1 MEEHKIK
8 QILEAAILAAD
19 GPLDRDG
26 LLMLLDEDDKPDKQ
40 TLDRLL
46 NELADDYAERGVE
59 LREVG
64 SGFRFQVR
72 TELGPWVSR
81 LWTERAPRYSR
92 AIMETLAL
100 IAYRQPVTRGEI
112 EEVRGVSVGTQI
124 IRTLQERGWVRVVG
138 HRDVPGRPAMFAT
151 TKQFLDYFNLASL
164 DELPALSE
172 IKDLDKLN
180 EELELEDDE
189 KEQEDAAA
197 EATADTGTSTPP
209 APGQED
215 DQADTGDE
223 VSAAESA
230 LAAGWQE
237 DDPDIDESQLME
249 LSKVDAVLK
258 DVEETFH
265 KKPHQ
270 KPPEQ
275 ADTEAESDDEEP
287 GTDADS
293 METEPP
299 HEGSDPDP
307 TEADP
312 DHE

>member
-19 GPLDRDG
+19 GPLDRDA

-40 TLDRLL
+40 TLERLL
-46 NELADDYAERGVE
+46 NELADDYAERGVQ
-59 LREVG
+59 LREVA

-81 LWTERAPRYSR
+81 LWAERAPRYSR

-180 EELELEDDE
+180 EELQLEDDE
-189 KEQEDAAA
+189 KEQEEAAA
-197 EATADTGTSTPP
+197 EATADADGSAPATTGE
-209 APGQED
+209 GED
-215 DQADTGDE
+215 QTDTGDGE
-223 VSAAESA
+223 TSAESA
-230 LAAGWQE
+230 LPAGWQE

-249 LSKVDAVLK
+249 LSQVDAVLK

-265 KKPHQ
+265 KKPEEAAA
-270 KPPEQ
+270 PE
-275 ADTEAESDDEEP
+275 ADAEEP
-287 GTDADS
+287 EEDEASADAES
-293 METEPP
+293 METV
-299 HEGSDPDP
+299 SPDERP
-307 TEADP
+307 DADAAEADP

>member
-1 MEEHKIK
+1 MEEHNIK

-19 GPLDRDG
+19 SPLDRDA

-40 TLDRLL
+40 TLERLL
-46 NELADDYAERGVE
+46 NELAHDYAERGVE

-72 TELGPWVSR
+72 TDLGPWVSR
-81 LWTERAPRYSR
+81 LWAERAPRYSR

-124 IRTLQERGWVRVVG
+124 IRTLQERGWVRIVG

-151 TKQFLDYFNLASL
+151 TKQFLDYFNLGSL

-189 KEQEDAAA
+189 KEQEQAAA
-197 EATADTGTSTPP
+197 EATADAGASAP
-209 APGQED
+209 ATDED
-215 DQADTGDE
+215 GETDAAASAEAT
-223 VSAAESA
+223 AAESA
-230 LAAGWQE
+230 LAGGWQE
-237 DDPDIDESQLME
+237 EDPDIDESQLME
-249 LSKVDAVLK
+249 LSRVDAVLK
-258 DVEETFH
+258 DVEETFQN
-265 KKPHQ
+265 KPEQ
-270 KPPEQ
+270 KPAPQPDAERDE
-275 ADTEAESDDEEP
+275 AASDEAES
-287 GTDADS
+287 
-293 METEPP
+293 METL
-299 HEGSDPDP
+299 SRDDSPDGEAA
-307 TEADP
+307 EADP

>member
-1 MEEHKIK
+1 MEEDKIK

-19 GPLDRDG
+19 GPLDRDA

-40 TLDRLL
+40 TLERLL
-46 NELADDYAERGVE
+46 NELADDYAERGVQ
-59 LREVG
+59 LREVA

-81 LWTERAPRYSR
+81 LWAERAPRYSR

-180 EELELEDDE
+180 EELQLEDDE
-189 KEQEDAAA
+189 KEQEEAAA
-197 EATADTGTSTPP
+197 EATADADGSAPATTGE
-209 APGQED
+209 GED
-215 DQADTGDE
+215 QTDTGDGE
-223 VSAAESA
+223 TSAESA
-230 LAAGWQE
+230 LPAGWQE

-249 LSKVDAVLK
+249 LSQVDAVLK

-265 KKPHQ
+265 KKPEEAAA
-270 KPPEQ
+270 PE
-275 ADTEAESDDEEP
+275 ADAEEP
-287 GTDADS
+287 EEDEASADAES
-293 METEPP
+293 METVPP
-299 HEGSDPDP
+299 DERPDADAA
-307 TEADP
+307 EADP

>member
-1 MEEHKIK
+1 LEEHKIK

-40 TLDRLL
+40 TLERLL
-46 NELADDYAERGVE
+46 NELAEDYAERGVE

-81 LWTERAPRYSR
+81 LWAERAPRYSR

-189 KEQEDAAA
+189 KEQEEAAA
-197 EATADTGTSTPP
+197 EATADAGAS
-209 APGQED
+209 APE
-215 DQADTGDE
+215 TGDGE
-223 VSAAESA
+223 QSETGEEPSPAESV
-230 LAAGWQE
+230 LPGGWQE
-237 DDPDIDESQLME
+237 DDPDIDESQLMK
-249 LSKVDAVLK
+249 LSEVDAVLK

-265 KKPHQ
+265 KKPHG
-270 KPPEQ
+270 KGPEQ
-275 ADTEAESDDEEP
+275 PATEAQSEDEEAA
-287 GTDADS
+287 TDADS
-293 METEPP
+293 AETEPP
-299 HEGSDPDP
+299 DPGSDADA

>member
-40 TLDRLL
+40 TLERLL
-46 NELADDYAERGVE
+46 NELAEDYAERGVE

-81 LWTERAPRYSR
+81 LWAERAPRYSR

-189 KEQEDAAA
+189 KEQEEAAA
-197 EATADTGTSTPP
+197 EATADAGAS
-209 APGQED
+209 APE
-215 DQADTGDE
+215 TGDGE
-223 VSAAESA
+223 QSETGEEPSPAESA
-230 LAAGWQE
+230 LPGGWQE
-237 DDPDIDESQLME
+237 DDPDIDESQLMK
-249 LSKVDAVLK
+249 LSEVDAVLK

-265 KKPHQ
+265 KKPHE
-270 KPPEQ
+270 KAP
-275 ADTEAESDDEEP
+275 EEP
-287 GTDADS
+287 APEAQSEDEDAATDADS
-293 METEPP
+293 AETEPP
-299 HEGSDPDP
+299 DPGSDADA

>member
-1 MEEHKIK
+1 LEEHNIK

-19 GPLDRDG
+19 SPLDRDA
-26 LLMLLDEDDKPDKQ
+26 LLMLLDEDDKPDQQ
-40 TLDRLL
+40 TLERLL
-46 NELADDYAERGVE
+46 NELADDYAERGVQ

-72 TELGPWVSR
+72 TDLGPWVSR
-81 LWTERAPRYSR
+81 LWAERAPRYSR

-124 IRTLQERGWVRVVG
+124 IRTLQERGWVRIVG

-151 TKQFLDYFNLASL
+151 TKQFLDYFNLGSL

-189 KEQEDAAA
+189 KEQEQAAA
-197 EATADTGTSTPP
+197 EATADAGASAPATYEDGETDAVASAEATP
-209 APGQED
+209 
-215 DQADTGDE
+215 
-223 VSAAESA
+223 AESA

-237 DDPDIDESQLME
+237 EDPDIDESQLME
-249 LSKVDAVLK
+249 LSRVDAVLK
-258 DVEETFH
+258 DVEETFQN
-265 KKPHQ
+265 KPEE
-270 KPPEQ
+270 KPAPQPDAERDE
-275 ADTEAESDDEEP
+275 AASDEAES
-287 GTDADS
+287 
-293 METEPP
+293 METL
-299 HEGSDPDP
+299 SRDDSPDGEAA
-307 TEADP
+307 EADP

>member
-19 GPLDRDG
+19 GPLDRDA

-40 TLDRLL
+40 TLERLL
-46 NELADDYAERGVE
+46 NELADDYAERGVQ
-59 LREVG
+59 LREVA

-81 LWTERAPRYSR
+81 LWAERAPRYSR

-180 EELELEDDE
+180 EELQLEDDE
-189 KEQEDAAA
+189 KEQEEAAA
-197 EATADTGTSTPP
+197 EATADADGSAPPTTGE
-209 APGQED
+209 GED
-215 DQADTGDE
+215 QTDTGDGE
-223 VSAAESA
+223 TSAESA
-230 LAAGWQE
+230 LPAGWQE

-249 LSKVDAVLK
+249 LSQVDAVLK

-265 KKPHQ
+265 KKPEEAAA
-270 KPPEQ
+270 PE
-275 ADTEAESDDEEP
+275 ADAEEP
-287 GTDADS
+287 EEDEASADAES
-293 METEPP
+293 METV
-299 HEGSDPDP
+299 SPDERP
-307 TEADP
+307 DADAAEADP

>member
-1 MEEHKIK
+1 MEEHNIK

-19 GPLDRDG
+19 SPLDRDA
-26 LLMLLDEDDKPDKQ
+26 LLMLLDEDDKPDQQ
-40 TLDRLL
+40 TLERLL
-46 NELADDYAERGVE
+46 NELADDYAERGVQ

-72 TELGPWVSR
+72 TDLGPWVSR
-81 LWTERAPRYSR
+81 LWAERAPRYSR

-124 IRTLQERGWVRVVG
+124 IRTLQERGWVRIVG

-151 TKQFLDYFNLASL
+151 TKQFLDYFNLGSL

-189 KEQEDAAA
+189 KEQEQAAA
-197 EATADTGTSTPP
+197 EATADAGASAPATYEDGETDAVASAEATP
-209 APGQED
+209 
-215 DQADTGDE
+215 
-223 VSAAESA
+223 AESA

-237 DDPDIDESQLME
+237 EDPDIDESQLME
-249 LSKVDAVLK
+249 LSRVDAVLK
-258 DVEETFH
+258 DVEETFQN
-265 KKPHQ
+265 KPEE
-270 KPPEQ
+270 KPAPQPDAERDE
-275 ADTEAESDDEEP
+275 AASDEAES
-287 GTDADS
+287 
-293 METEPP
+293 METL
-299 HEGSDPDP
+299 SRDDSPDGEAA
-307 TEADP
+307 EADP